1 MVHPGR
7 EPPFCCLARRKSSG
21 RWTGPRRV
29 GLPDDYDERG
39 HGFANMRADA
49 ERLGGTPC
57 RRAQGSG
64 RGREGDLFG
73 AIGSWGKGGIG
84 CQTSLVA

>member
-49 ERLGGTPC
+49 ERLGGRLVVEP
-57 RRAQGSG
+57 
-64 RGREGDLFG
+64 RGPAGG
-73 AIGSWGKGGIG
+73 ARVTCLAPLARGGKEE
-84 CQTSLVA
+84 